1 MAPEAPDPQSL
12 KSWADA
18 FQYPIPTVRRVEQEL
33 RRDIASNKEK
43 LRALVGTRYRE
54 LVGTA
59 ETIVAMNTEIKEA
72 ESILTDVGRRCN
84 PQLVEKKHVYARHM
98 KKDAKDKGMDLDVD
112 KHSFASQLALLH
124 RCTTSISRFLR
135 KRASLLLIAKI
146 LAVSRILHNTLSKHE
161 STPPFLDDLH
171 SQLASL
177 RETLIKRINKRLS
190 SVGATEDSII
200 ESLAAYCLVTSSS
213 SDDAIHKFHQRR
225 LDVITSQLE
234 SSPQNIPKALLL
246 FVHTLQTSKTLRS
259 RQFSDVLSKLKSRPI
274 LSDLEIRN
282 LDGLEIEVLG
292 RWAAPEVNNFTPW
305 IKLSELSRSEGAES
319 IKKWSSEA
327 FASFSQGCEKSL
339 VSSNDFAELLSLR
352 TETIELWL
360 SSWGSTI
367 THGSADVLEQ
377 LRTIFNDHIK
387 RVITSQVQ
395 TINEMGTE
403 VCSSISSWDMIEHTP
418 IGSLWDSDLIT
429 ADFSDGATSFKQTVA
444 DRLLGRD
451 SDVYAILKK
460 YQTWLS
466 SIEERSES
474 IYSLRRLR
482 WTDILVGGEVDDEDT
497 DITPGLNDHD
507 PSLLSDALHSA
518 VNQAFS
524 SLEKSFEEAFRALGN
539 NHQSAKATFLLR
551 LVRLVRRDA
560 PSAFV
565 KQDYWFAHSMVP
577 DLQKLLVA
585 DIVSRS
591 GSSPVVSSLKTHP
604 DSNILRVVPGRSLWE
619 GEPPAPIQPSPSTFR
634 FLRNL
639 TATLDENGSD
649 LWDPST
655 VTVLKGELHK
665 QLETAI
671 TAVFDEMKSWDNASK
686 ITTETPVTEKSGEEN
701 GSEGGAAK
709 EDSANEDADS
719 KPEEAEDTSQKDI
732 HQDWK
737 IQLLFDTTYLANML
751 GDPTTQLA
759 GVVDRIQKSADPS
772 AEAVKSIQESAAEY
786 WKRTE
791 LLFGLLANR

>member
-59 ETIVAMNTEIKEA
+59 ETIVEMNTEIKDV

-98 KKDAKDKGMDLDVD
+98 KKDAKDKDAD
-112 KHSFASQLALLH
+112 KHSFGSQLALLH
-124 RCTTSISRFLR
+124 RCTTSISRLLR
-135 KRASLLLIAKI
+135 KRASLLIIAKI

-161 STPPFLDDLH
+161 LTPPFLDDLH

-177 RETLIKRINKRLS
+177 RETLIKRINKRLG
-190 SVGATEDSII
+190 SVSATEDSII

-234 SSPQNIPKALLL
+234 LSPQNIPKALLL

-305 IKLSELSRSEGAES
+305 IKLSELSRAEGAAS

-339 VSSNDFAELLSLR
+339 VNSDDFAELLSLR

-367 THGSADVLEQ
+367 THDSADVLER
-377 LRTIFNDHIK
+377 LRAIFNDHIK

-395 TINEMGTE
+395 SINEMGVE
-403 VCSSISSWDMIEHTP
+403 VCSSISSWDKTEHTP

-429 ADFSDGATSFKQTVA
+429 ADFSDGATSFKNTVG

-451 SDVYAILKK
+451 SDVHVILKK

-474 IYSLRRLR
+474 IDSLRRLR
-482 WTDILVGGEVDDEDT
+482 WTDILVGGEVDDEDI
-497 DITPGLNDHD
+497 DITPSLNDHD

-524 SLEKSFEEAFRALGN
+524 SLEKSFNEAFGALAKS
-539 NHQSAKATFLLR
+539 HQSAKATFLLR

-577 DLQKLLVA
+577 NLQKLLAA
-585 DIVSRS
+585 DIVARS
-591 GSSPVVSSLKTHP
+591 SSLPVVSSLKTHP
-604 DSNILRVVPGRSLWE
+604 ESNKLRVVPGRSLWE

-655 VTVLKGELHK
+655 VAVLKGELHK
-665 QLETAI
+665 QFETAI
-671 TAVFDEMKSWDNASK
+671 AAIFDEINTWDSASK
-686 ITTETPVTEKSGEEN
+686 LAADTPTTEKSGAEN
-701 GSEGGAAK
+701 DIESGAVK
-709 EDSANEDADS
+709 EDSANEDAGS
-719 KPEEAEDTSQKDI
+719 TPEEPKESEDTSQRDI

-737 IQLLFDTTYLANML
+737 IQLLFDTRYLANML

-759 GVVDRIQKSADPS
+759 GVVDRVQKSADLSAETATSIQKSAT
-772 AEAVKSIQESAAEY
+772 EY